1 MRRITIIFSTIF
13 SFGLLFAEQP
23 SGDSDGH
30 AYLELANRVFDT
42 ALSEGQAYAMLREL
56 CLDIGPRLSGSPQ
69 AAAAVEWGRQ
79 TMQRAGLQQVR
90 RMMVRRHDPRQRFD
104 VQCLAP
110 AQVADLQHTDIARRV
125 MLDGPAE
132 WVAAANLGQV
142 VEFGVLHFGVGR
154 RVIQ

>member
-1 MRRITIIFSTIF
+1 LPLSRKFKNSNDKTKISEENKSGVFDATSYYNLSTIF
-13 SFGLLFAEQP
+13 SFCLLFAEQP

-79 TMQRAGLQQVR
+79 TMQRAGLEHVY
-90 RMMVRRHDPRQRFD
+90 
-104 VQCLAP
+104 
-110 AQVADLQHTDIARRV
+110 LQPV
-125 MLDGPAE
+125 
-132 WVAAANLGQV
+132 
-142 VEFGVLHFGVGR
+142 
-154 RVIQ
+154 

>member
-42 ALSEGQAYAMLREL
+42 ALSEGQAYSMLREL

-79 TMQRAGLQQVR
+79 TMQRAGLQHVR
-90 RMMVRRHDPRQRFD
+90 LQPVLGAALGAGNGGRSDSAQCAKRGHGGVECLCFGPERRY
-104 VQCLAP
+104 V
-110 AQVADLQHTDIARRV
+110 
-125 MLDGPAE
+125 
-132 WVAAANLGQV
+132 
-142 VEFGVLHFGVGR
+142 
-154 RVIQ
+154 